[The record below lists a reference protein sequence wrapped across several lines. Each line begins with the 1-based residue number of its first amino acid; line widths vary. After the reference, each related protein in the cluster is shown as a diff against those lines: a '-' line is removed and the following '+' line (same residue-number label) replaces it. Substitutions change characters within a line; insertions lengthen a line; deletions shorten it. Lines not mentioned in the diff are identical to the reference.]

1 MVFSSDFPNKS
12 NGNFLDSNKKNIDA
26 ENKTHTQV
34 HNKTHNKFSLLI
46 KVNTLLW
53 FYDKTIDLSII
64 IEQQHHKPI
73 VYMFELF
80 AIAFSWEKD

>member
-1 MVFSSDFPNKS
+1 MGNIWMVI
-12 NGNFLDSNKKNIDA
+12 KKQHIDA

-34 HNKTHNKFSLLI
+34 HNRITHNKFSLLI

-53 FYDKTIDLSII
+53 FYHKTMDLSII

-80 AIAFSWEKD
+80 AIAFTWEKD